1 MIFQWK
7 YGMFFQR
14 RKLGL
19 QAQNAEEKGKST
31 SLWDNPKFVEKVISK
46 LEHKKITRYC
56 AVLFTATFLM
66 VFVNPPN
73 FGIIFRGDDTFCSAR
88 ASLIAFLVWVFWI
101 LPYLYFVSRT
111 DQIDPYNV
119 IFKIRMETLTVG
131 LVSIATA
138 ILILGFEPVVGTSH
152 WGLLNYDVTWF
163 MQMTVWYCESY
174 LPVKYTKQKL
184 ALMKEIVPTSHK
196 LEKTLV
202 DEELLLKFELH
213 LIDEWS
219 PENLQFFKNAV
230 ICRYQ
235 IQKNYE
241 SGEIIDFIL

>member
-1 MIFQWK
+1 
-7 YGMFFQR
+7 
-14 RKLGL
+14 
-19 QAQNAEEKGKST
+19 
-31 SLWDNPKFVEKVISK
+31 
-46 LEHKKITRYC
+46 
-56 AVLFTATFLM
+56 
-66 VFVNPPN
+66 
-73 FGIIFRGDDTFCSAR
+73 
-88 ASLIAFLVWVFWI
+88 
-101 LPYLYFVSRT
+101 
-111 DQIDPYNV
+111 
-119 IFKIRMETLTVG
+119 METLTVG

-219 PENLQFFKNAV
+219 PENLQKN
-230 ICRYQ
+230 
-235 IQKNYE
+235 QKRRNSTQTAFSQRKRKCLIEAGTE
-241 SGEIIDFIL
+241 SNLQDIFPFYKR